1 MECTLC
7 GKVGR
12 QSIMSIANR
21 LAHKENALTLRHC
34 KLVLSTTFWQYR
46 DGSPLGSEYK
56 TLQEQ
61 ETFFCMTKIWG
72 YYPSKGCCRK
82 EIKGLENS
90 VSQLHF
96 VSNWMTLHTIYHQ
109 QIDIMQQ
116 SKAWLD
122 CTLFSFKAEWD
133 LISSIELWQ
142 ELISLNHPTPL
153 ASNEATFRNMQAN
166 IPIDSACSWSLNQMI
181 FFLQTELL
189 LLKSE

>member
-1 MECTLC
+1 MHTLRE
-7 GKVGR
+7 GR
-12 QSIMSIANR
+12 
-21 LAHKENALTLRHC
+21 KALTLRHC

-56 TLQEQ
+56 LFQEQ
-61 ETFFCMTKIWG
+61 EAFFCMTKIWE
-72 YYPSKGCCRK
+72 YYPSKGCCLK

-122 CTLFSFKAEWD
+122 CTLFSFKAEWGPHF
-133 LISSIELWQ
+133 INWIMTSAYFAKWS
-142 ELISLNHPTPL
+142 HPTCIEWSHIQ
-153 ASNEATFRNMQAN
+153 AHGSKYSNRF
-166 IPIDSACSWSLNQMI
+166 CVFLI
-181 FFLQTELL
+181 F
-189 LLKSE
+189 KSNWIFC